1 MHCTDGPGV
10 YSYIVSIVKLYNPYR
25 WFSILL
31 YLVFLFVVIV
41 VLLNLLIAQMSN
53 TYATIQDEAEGTYAV
68 ARARILAR
76 LEKSRFFGCGQVGT
90 YIVQY
95 SAVCAYCMAGDAS
108 VCVLCLC
115 TYACV

>member
-1 MHCTDGPGV
+1 M
-10 YSYIVSIVKLYNPYR
+10 
-25 WFSILL
+25 
-31 YLVFLFVVIV
+31 VIV

-76 LEKSRFFGCGQVGT
+76 LEKSRFFGCGQVG
-90 YIVQY
+90 ILY
-95 SAVCAYCMAGDAS
+95 SICAVCAYCMAGDAS